1 MTTRR
6 VVWMVLWAYVCG
18 FASCGTLIFS
28 QGQTIGRAMASLGA
42 RMANASVD
50 PEVMVDGTKV
60 GELEP
65 GSETAVEYSPG
76 LARLAQLPGANF
88 YHRIREKFGHLAV

>member
-50 PEVMVDGTKV
+50 PEVMVDGMSSV
-60 GELEP
+60 ALYGDESVEEDP
-65 GSETAVEYSPG
+65 RPVRTA
-76 LARLAQLPGANF
+76 R
-88 YHRIREKFGHLAV
+88 RR